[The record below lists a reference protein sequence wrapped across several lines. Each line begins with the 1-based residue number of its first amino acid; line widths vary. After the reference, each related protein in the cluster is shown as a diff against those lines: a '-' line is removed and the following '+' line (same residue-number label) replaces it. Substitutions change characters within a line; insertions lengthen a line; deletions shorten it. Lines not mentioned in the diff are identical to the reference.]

1 MIEARGV
8 SYRVGDA
15 VLVDGVD
22 LVVAPGELV
31 AVVGPNGAGKS
42 TLLRLLGGDLRP
54 TAGSILLGGEDTSDL
69 AEIELAERR
78 ALLDQ
83 GSPTDIPFTAAE
95 VVALGRHAH
104 RRDPDNSAE
113 RDAAVVAD
121 ALARTDVTHLARRV
135 YATLSGGERTRVSLS
150 RILAQDT
157 PVVLLDEPTT
167 ALDVAHEV
175 RVMAE
180 LAALTVSGRTVVAVL
195 HDLNA
200 AASTADRVVVM
211 SQARIVADG
220 PPGEVLTAGLL
231 EEVYRHPMVVIDHP
245 LGDGVLILPGR

>member
-1 MIEARGV
+1 MIEAHGLT
-8 SYRVGDA
+8 YRVGDA

-22 LVVAPGELV
+22 LVVRSGEMV

-42 TLLRLLGGDLRP
+42 TLLGLLGGDLRP
-54 TAGSILLGGEDTSDL
+54 TEGSVRLAGDDAADL
-69 AEIELAERR
+69 TDLELAERR
-78 ALLDQ
+78 ALLGQ
-83 GSPTDIPFTAAE
+83 SSPTDIPFTAAE
-95 VVALGRHAH
+95 VVSLGRHAH

-113 RDAAVVAD
+113 RDAAAVAD
-121 ALARTDVTHLARRV
+121 ALRRTDVTHLGHRV

-150 RILAQDT
+150 RILAQET
-157 PVVLLDEPTT
+157 PIVLLDEPTT

-180 LAALTVSGRTVVAVL
+180 VAALAGAGRTVVAVL

-200 AASTADRVVVM
+200 AAAAAGRVVVM
-211 SQARIVADG
+211 SEAKVVADG
-220 PPGEVLTAGLL
+220 EPRAVLTPDLL
-231 EEVYRHPMVVIDHP
+231 EQVYRHPMRVMEHP